1 VIYDLLQQ
9 ILNGR
14 LSPGLNREL
23 VIEIIKEARIVE
35 RILDAQRANDSLVS
49 QARTPRMPYMG
60 HVILIAEEL
69 VKFFARCPQDLWEVI
84 QDSFVPS
91 EWEAFV
97 DGSLRETKDRDAR
110 PLAGGKPMAPAPG
123 TEGAA
128 DDSDDDDDEIGVHK
142 FGEPLTRTMAQ
153 DGYARGGEGY
163 EAYEDRN
170 ESGDDDDSVSHPSAT
185 VTDFS
190 TGEE

>member
-1 VIYDLLQQ
+1 
-9 ILNGR
+9 
-14 LSPGLNREL
+14 
-23 VIEIIKEARIVE
+23 
-35 RILDAQRANDSLVS
+35 
-49 QARTPRMPYMG
+49 MG
-60 HVILIAEEL
+60 HVILLAEEL

-84 QDSFVPS
+84 QDTFVPS

-110 PLAGGKPMAPAPG
+110 PLAGGKPMPLNPG
-123 TEGAA
+123 QNDGSKS

-153 DGYARGGEGY
+153 DGYARGGEAY

-170 ESGDDDDSVSHPSAT
+170 ESGDDDDSVSR
-185 VTDFS
+185 FS
-190 TGEE
+190 LCSSKS